1 MKKHSNVQHIAI
13 KNKWGAPDQQTNRV
27 LGFVTAILGMKSCRN
42 SRDQWRFPKMELPQ
56 NHGCFNTKS
65 RSSMTCLDDL
75 GCPYDKTE
83 PSVKSWMFHS
93 NPSIISIKSPYILP
107 SPGSRTCC
115 CFILPRESSVWSCD
129 GGGFFWPQGI
139 QTVWI
144 CLDHVVLNFEI
155 QQDQNSIPMS
165 MFFLCFLVGCFW
177 KIQFDTS
184 N

>member
-1 MKKHSNVQHIAI
+1 MGTRATEFLAL
-13 KNKWGAPDQQTNRV
+13 WQQFLGWRV
-27 LGFVTAILGMKSCRN
+27 PRGWELCRN

-65 RSSMTCLDDL
+65 RSSMTYLDDL

-93 NPSIISIKSPYILP
+93 NPSIITIKSPYVLP

-144 CLDHVVLNFEI
+144 CLDHVVNFLF
-155 QQDQNSIPMS
+155 QQDQNSRMS
-165 MFFLCFLVGCFW
+165 MFFLCFLF
-177 KIQFDTS
+177 I
-184 N
+184 